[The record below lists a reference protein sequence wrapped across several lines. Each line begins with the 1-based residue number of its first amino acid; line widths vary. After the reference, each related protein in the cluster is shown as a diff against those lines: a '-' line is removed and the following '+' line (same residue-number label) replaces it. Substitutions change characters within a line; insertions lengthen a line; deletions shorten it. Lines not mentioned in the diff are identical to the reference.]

1 VTQPPKPADALRAFA
16 HAFFEGAG
24 PALTTLLNRSVTI
37 GDVRTD
43 AWKPT
48 EILEQL
54 PLPWALAE
62 CQYSRGL
69 TGKHWIVVP
78 LDQAGDLGATLTAE
92 PGDTGAGELSPAHVD
107 AVVETTN
114 VLLSG
119 AAATLM
125 PLLARSVAFASPT
138 LSVVTDVNDLPQD
151 LAPQSSAWV
160 WVLRA
165 RATAPG
171 GFTLELTVTV
181 GQDLAREIVVV
192 GTQGAAVAATA
203 PEPATAESPAP
214 SRLDL
219 IMDISLPLT
228 VELGRARLQIQD
240 LLRLAPGSVIELD
253 KSAGDPVELLI
264 NDRPIAKGEVVV
276 IDENFGI
283 RLTSIVT
290 PTERIRSLR

>member
-1 VTQPPKPADALRAFA
+1 VTQAPKPADALRAFA

-24 PALTTLLNRSVTI
+24 PALTTLLRRSVAI
-37 GDVRTD
+37 GDVKAD
-43 AWKPT
+43 ALKPP
-48 EILEQL
+48 EILVQS
-54 PLPWALAE
+54 PLPWALLE

-69 TGKHWIVVP
+69 TGKHWLLVP
-78 LDQAGDLGATLTAE
+78 FTQAVDLASMLVE
-92 PGDTGAGELSPAHVD
+92 DPSESPPGELSPAQADSVT
-107 AVVETTN
+107 ETTN
-114 VLLSG
+114 LLLSG

-125 PLLARSVAFASPT
+125 PMLARSVAFASPV
-138 LSVVTDVNDLPQD
+138 LSVVTDVNDLPQE
-151 LAPQSSAWV
+151 LAPQSSAWL

-165 RATAPG
+165 RATVPG
-171 GFTLELTVTV
+171 GLELDLGVTV
-181 GQDLAREIVVV
+181 GQDLARDIAAA
-192 GTQGAAVAATA
+192 GTPDAGVPATGPGAASAEATV
-203 PEPATAESPAP
+203 P

-219 IMDISLPLT
+219 VMDISLPLT
-228 VELGRARLQIQD
+228 VELGRARMQIQD

>member
-1 VTQPPKPADALRAFA
+1 VTQAPKPADAVRAFA

-24 PALTTLLNRSVTI
+24 PALTTLLSRSVTI
-37 GDVRTD
+37 GDVNAD
-43 AWKPT
+43 ALKPT
-48 EILEQL
+48 EILAQS
-54 PLPWALAE
+54 PLPWVLVE
-62 CQYSRGL
+62 CQYSRGVA
-69 TGKHWIVVP
+69 GKHWIVMP
-78 LDQAGDLGATLTAE
+78 LTQAAQLGTILAEEQGETL
-92 PGDTGAGELSPAHVD
+92 PGDLSPAQID
-107 AVVETTN
+107 AVTETIN
-114 VLLSG
+114 LLLSG

-125 PLLARSVAFASPT
+125 PLLARSVAFSTPA
-138 LSVVTDVNDLPQD
+138 LSVVTDTNDLPQE

-171 GFTLELTVTV
+171 GLVLDVAVTV
-181 GQDLAREIVVV
+181 GQDLARDVMVVSA
-192 GTQGAAVAATA
+192 QDAAV
-203 PEPATAESPAP
+203 PATVPGPASAELPAP

-219 IMDISLPLT
+219 VMDISLPLT
-228 VELGRARLQIQD
+228 VELGRARMQIQD

-276 IDENFGI
+276 IDENFGV